1 MSRVR
6 QFVFNNAVGLL
17 ALVVALGGTSYALTS
32 KRFVGTDGK
41 VHACAKNRGGAVRLV
56 HGNGKCRRGEQKV
69 AWSQTGPRGAAGA
82 AGKDGA
88 PGPAGSI
95 QGAAAGGDLAGSYP
109 NPTIAPAATPVTV
122 AANGGDATNL
132 CNNLAA
138 APTMTFCGTSA
149 AHWMDGQALGVGVQV
164 WRDRTGLV
172 HLNGEAD
179 YSATNGNG
187 SIVFMLPPDLRPAQ
201 IQSLSVTTGPQAA
214 GNFQSGSG
222 ILIADTNGAVELIY
236 SSLPATKVV
245 LIGDVTFR
253 TDV

>member
-1 MSRVR
+1 MSRAR
-6 QFVFNNAVGLL
+6 QFVFNNAVGLV
-17 ALVVALGGTSYALTS
+17 ALVVALGGTSYAVTS
-32 KRFVGTDGK
+32 KRFVGTDGT

-69 AWSQTGPRGAAGA
+69 AWSQTGPQ
-82 AGKDGA
+82 GA
-88 PGPAGSI
+88 PGTAGRDGAAGSI
-95 QGAAAGGDLAGSYP
+95 QGAAAGGDLTGSYP

-122 AANGGDATNL
+122 AANGGGATDL

-172 HLNGEAD
+172 HINGEAD
-179 YSATNGNG
+179 YSATNGNS
-187 SIVFMLPPDLRPAQ
+187 SIVFMLPPNLRPAQ
-201 IQSLSVTTGPQAA
+201 IQPLSVTTGPQAA

-236 SSLPATKVV
+236 SSLTATKVV
-245 LIGDVTFR
+245 LIGDATFR